1 MRAILKVWRQAAVK
15 IKIQILI
22 LLFVNISFDK
32 IINIG
37 NMLDVKIAVSKIKGS
52 PPNEK

>member
-1 MRAILKVWRQAAVK
+1 MRVVLKVWHRAVVK
-15 IKIQILI
+15 IKIQI

-37 NMLDVKIAVSKIKGS
+37 NMLNVKIAASKIKGA
-52 PPNEK
+52 PQ